1 MISCLMINDKSIK
14 IECDIKETSVDFW
27 DVTVKLIE
35 QRFLV

>member
-14 IECDIKETSVDFW
+14 IECDIKETSVDFL
-27 DVTVKLIE
+27 DVTIKLIE